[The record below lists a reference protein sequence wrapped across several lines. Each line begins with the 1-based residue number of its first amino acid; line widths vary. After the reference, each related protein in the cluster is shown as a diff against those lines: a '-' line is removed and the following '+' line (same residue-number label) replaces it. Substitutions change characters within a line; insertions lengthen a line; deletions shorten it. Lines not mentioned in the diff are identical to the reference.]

1 MKVYLVKKTGYQDKD
16 VSHKI
21 LGYVYKRETGKEFS
35 EDLIVKG
42 IQGKPYI
49 ENFMF
54 SISHSSNYMA
64 VAVSNSEVGVDL
76 EEMRVVPLILKRH
89 LYNKDEYDKY
99 PDILD
104 LWVFKEAYSKYLG
117 LGVTLDYTNI
127 LRDKVEKKVTFKNLS
142 TDKYYMYVIG
152 NEEFSELI
160 NLDIK
165 DIMED

>member
-1 MKVYLVKKTGYQDKD
+1 MI
-16 VSHKI
+16 SI
-21 LGYVYKRETGKEFS
+21 LIF
-35 EDLIVKG
+35 LIYG
-42 IQGKPYI
+42 
-49 ENFMF
+49 F
-54 SISHSSNYMA
+54 
-64 VAVSNSEVGVDL
+64 
-76 EEMRVVPLILKRH
+76 
-89 LYNKDEYDKY
+89 
-99 PDILD
+99 
-104 LWVFKEAYSKYLG
+104 FKEAYSKYLG